1 MVPSERW
8 GCWCCEHY
16 VPGSNSM
23 VCRFQ
28 QPAYPYGPERGCV
41 EFQPRIPS
49 YASPA
54 RLREKEDSGSTDN
67 S

>member
-16 VPGSNSM
+16 VPGIDSM

-41 EFQPRIPS
+41 EFQPLIPS

-54 RLREKEDSGSTDN
+54 HLRDTEDSGSTE
-67 S
+67 